1 MACACSQRNPSAKT
15 EAEIPQ
21 NKSGADILPT
31 TQCIACAQKHL
42 DEAWCAFRER
52 GYARE
57 NRRHVRGSLRAVV
70 LHTFREWPAI
80 ADLARECALL
90 VQEARDAE
98 AEAPL
103 ERLCEMVDEA
113 FEEANPDVRRRL
125 LELEHGRG
133 A

>member
-1 MACACSQRNPSAKT
+1 MPCSCSKRGTNAAI
-15 EAEIPQ
+15 EADRPETPT
-21 NKSGADILPT
+21 GADILPT

-57 NRRHVRGSLRAVV
+57 NRRYVRGSLRAIV